1 MDNECRHFEVVAG
14 KKTKNQV
21 MRMSIL
27 KYWKIILLLL
37 FLFGSIVA
45 ISPWEKPGV
54 IVKNVGKNSDF
65 YKILEPN
72 DIIYEINGEPA
83 TVERINNMAGM
94 TFLKTSKND
103 INIFVN
109 NSNITVGKR
118 PFSNLRFGL
127 DLEGGILAVVEPVS
141 NVSDQTLYD
150 VKSILEQRMSSLRE
164 SSFQIVKYEDKKF
177 IQIQIAGG
185 TENDIDNLINTTG
198 VFEGKIP
205 MPVKFVNGS
214 GKLKF
219 GDENEWI
226 DVKYHNESIIIN
238 NQSFSINE
246 TFSLRDTNFTVW
258 NITKNGAVIA
268 ATVYIN
274 DGIRKDIVKVHT
286 DPQHS
291 YIQPGGN
298 WYKWSFDVEVSPES
312 ARRFYNAV
320 KNLKRQYSDRGSYL
334 ESKIYLFLDGKE
346 VSNLSIGST
355 LQNKPTT
362 IATVSGS
369 AETKEDAIEEKRWLQ
384 LILRSGALPTNLHI
398 VSIKKISP
406 KLGQNFFKDVGMA
419 MIIAVLVVSFVVF
432 LRYRNLKLSL
442 PIILT
447 CLSEVIIIIGSSVV
461 IGWTL
466 DLAAIAGIIAVIGTG
481 VDQQIII
488 VDEILSGERTWSLKS
503 KIKRAFFMIFGAA
516 GTTLG
521 AMLPLMTLGFGLL
534 RGFAITTSLGILIGI
549 FITRPAFAD
558 IVERLMK

>member
-1 MDNECRHFEVVAG
+1 
-14 KKTKNQV
+14 

-37 FLFGSIVA
+37 FLLGSIVA

-83 TVERINNMAGM
+83 TVERINNMTGM

-185 TENDIDNLINTTG
+185 TEKDIDNLINTTG

-219 GDENEWI
+219 GDENEWV
-226 DVKYHNESIIIN
+226 DVKYHNKSIIIN
-238 NQSFSINE
+238 NRSFSINE
-246 TFSLRDTNFTVW
+246 SFSLRDTNFTVW
-258 NITKNGAVIA
+258 NITKNDAVIA

-291 YIQPGGN
+291 YIQPGEN

-312 ARRFYNAV
+312 ARRFYNVV

-384 LILRSGALPTNLHI
+384 LILRSGALP
-398 VSIKKISP
+398 
-406 KLGQNFFKDVGMA
+406 
-419 MIIAVLVVSFVVF
+419 
-432 LRYRNLKLSL
+432 
-442 PIILT
+442 
-447 CLSEVIIIIGSSVV
+447 
-461 IGWTL
+461 
-466 DLAAIAGIIAVIGTG
+466 
-481 VDQQIII
+481 
-488 VDEILSGERTWSLKS
+488 
-503 KIKRAFFMIFGAA
+503 
-516 GTTLG
+516 
-521 AMLPLMTLGFGLL
+521 
-534 RGFAITTSLGILIGI
+534 
-549 FITRPAFAD
+549 
-558 IVERLMK
+558 